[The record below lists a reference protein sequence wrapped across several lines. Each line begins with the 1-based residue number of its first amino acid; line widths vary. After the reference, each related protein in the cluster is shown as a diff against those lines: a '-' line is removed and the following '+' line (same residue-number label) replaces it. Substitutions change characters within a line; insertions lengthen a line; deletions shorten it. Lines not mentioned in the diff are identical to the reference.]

1 MRYRRFTSEKCFNL
15 DASYDLGLK
24 KLFPFSEKF
33 RKVSKSYFSFSKER
47 EIDSGVKSGKIIV
60 FKRF

>member
-1 MRYRRFTSEKCFNL
+1 MRYRRFTREKCLNL

-24 KLFPFSEKF
+24 KLFP
-33 RKVSKSYFSFSKER
+33 VSLQKER
-47 EIDSGVKSGKIIV
+47 EIDSGVRSGKIIV